1 MVGGPGKECVPAL
14 VKFQTAHETAND

>member
-1 MVGGPGKECVPAL
+1 MVGGPGKDCVRAL